1 MEDFTKIATLQIS
14 FFLNALSNGADLTVS
29 VRIMPVISRT
39 EPDHW
44 QRALGGDGGRT
55 EVGWR

>member
-29 VRIMPVISRT
+29 VRIMPVI
-39 EPDHW
+39 
-44 QRALGGDGGRT
+44 
-55 EVGWR
+55 